1 MPNYIT
7 QDRIKVTVDK
17 LPGSWTTIAGQEAER
32 EVVKLRAGAGE
43 NKQLISTQLEYGDV
57 TITRL
62 FDADVDQDILK
73 KLNGG
78 ETYGGATITEQYLD
92 DDGNAITDKRI
103 QHTNCSVMSFSGPEG
118 DANSSDMGYLTIT
131 WSRTG
136 AQ

>member
-7 QDRIKVTVDK
+7 QDRIKVTVSSM
-17 LPGSWTTIAGQEAER
+17 PGSWTTISGQESER

-43 NKQLISTQLEYGDV
+43 SKQVIATQLEYGDV

-62 FDADVDQDILK
+62 FDADRDQAILSA
-73 KLNGG
+73 LNSGNSYAG
-78 ETYGGATITEQYLD
+78 STITEQYLD
-92 DDGNAITDKRI
+92 GDGNAIDGKRI
-103 QHTNCSVMSFSGPEG
+103 VHSGCAVMSFSGPEG

-136 AQ
+136 AA